1 MLAGHRLQLFAEVE
15 LLIGEG
21 SNLRVHTS
29 LTTEDTHA
37 VTAVMVLFPADETLK
52 QRHPTV
58 ADSDGQ
64 QQRVVNTSIRLILLD
79 NGRQLFIVAYQHKTV
94 DAACALTVGGKDA
107 HQTGFK
113 NLRGLIDDGHRK
125 VLQVEEERLRLDHR
139 CRTHDDRR
147 LEDALTDE
155 RQLGL

>member
-1 MLAGHRLQLFAEVE
+1 MLTGHRLQLFTEVE

-29 LTTEDTHA
+29 LTTEDAHTVA
-37 VTAVMVLFPADETLK
+37 AVMVLFPADETLK

-94 DAACALTVGGKDA
+94 DAARALTVDGKDA
-107 HQTGFK
+107 HQTGFE
-113 NLRGLIDDGHRK
+113 NL
-125 VLQVEEERLRLDHR
+125 
-139 CRTHDDRR
+139 
-147 LEDALTDE
+147 
-155 RQLGL
+155 